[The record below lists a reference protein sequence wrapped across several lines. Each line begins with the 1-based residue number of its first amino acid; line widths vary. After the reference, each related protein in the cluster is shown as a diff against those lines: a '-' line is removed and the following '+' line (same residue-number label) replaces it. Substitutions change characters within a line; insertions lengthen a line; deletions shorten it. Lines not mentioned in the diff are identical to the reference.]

1 MGYISHVLHELADKG
16 NVTPV
21 VIVTVGHS
29 TRLVIRDYAFVIDSF
44 VG

>member
-1 MGYISHVLHELADKG
+1 MVSILQVLHEFADKG

-21 VIVTVGHS
+21 VIITVGHS
-29 TRLVIRDYAFVIDSF
+29 ARLVIRDYTFVVDSF